1 MIVKKVPN
9 PKKSASKAQ
18 RIGQLTSYVRSPESE
33 SPQEKCLYAGAR
45 GVSWTVRSESAA
57 LSGVKG
63 LAPCRM
69 SQTVRSE
76 APNGQAGI
84 GRNMRSMCMTIRILY
99 CSTTL
104 LSYQQFRCTGRTL
117 QQA

>member
-45 GVSWTVRSESAA
+45 GFLMDDAKSQTAEMIA
-57 LSGVKG
+57 LS
-63 LAPCRM
+63 
-69 SQTVRSE
+69 
-76 APNGQAGI
+76 
-84 GRNMRSMCMTIRILY
+84 
-99 CSTTL
+99 
-104 LSYQQFRCTGRTL
+104 
-117 QQA
+117 

>member
-45 GVSWTVRSESAA
+45 GFMMDDPKSQTAEMIALAQEAVRS
-57 LSGVKG
+57 KD
-63 LAPCRM
+63 
-69 SQTVRSE
+69 
-76 APNGQAGI
+76 
-84 GRNMRSMCMTIRILY
+84 TINHYVFDIFQY
-99 CSTTL
+99 HL
-104 LSYQQFRCTGRTL
+104 LLWHTRRQYE
-117 QQA
+117 

>member
-45 GVSWTVRSESAA
+45 GFMMDEIWSLSISRFECLHPVAGGFIAGEIYQPRPPRSA
-57 LSGVKG
+57 LGCPDQLVDHRR
-63 LAPCRM
+63 AHR
-69 SQTVRSE
+69 
-76 APNGQAGI
+76 A
-84 GRNMRSMCMTIRILY
+84 
-99 CSTTL
+99 L
-104 LSYQQFRCTGRTL
+104 LD
-117 QQA
+117 